1 MNLSFPLN
9 RRLLFL
15 GMAALGAVS
24 AAQAQTTLSMWYHGA
39 GNPEEKKLI
48 TGIIN
53 DFNASQKEW
62 KVALQ
67 QFPQEAYNTS
77 VVAAAVAGKLPD
89 ILDVDGP
96 IMPNWAWSKYMQP
109 LQLPAG
115 AIDKFLPGTIGRW
128 NGKVYSVGLWD
139 AACAIFARKS
149 VLQSHNIRIPT
160 LDKPWT
166 KAEFDAA
173 LVTLK
178 KDGKF
183 QYPIDLGLAWKGE
196 WYSYAFGPFLQSHGG
211 DLLNVSAPKSNGV
224 LNGPAGVE
232 FGNWWQSLFTRK
244 LTPGTSQ
251 DGADRETGFLDG
263 KYAMQWNGNWAALPA
278 VKKFG
283 DDLVFLP
290 APDFGKGPKI
300 GAASW
305 QFGVSATT
313 KHAKGANAFIAFALK
328 DKYLAAFSDG
338 IGLIPST
345 PAAAAMTKNYVKGG
359 PMEVFFA
366 LSARQ
371 ATLRASTPGYSAASG
386 EFEKALSDIANGGKV
401 IDALDNAADAIDTDL
416 KKNNNYR

>member
-1 MNLSFPLN
+1 MKSSIKTCLRPL
-9 RRLLFL
+9 
-15 GMAALGAVS
+15 ALGVFALCAVT
-24 AAQAQTTLSMWYHGA
+24 AQAQTTLSMWYHGA
-39 GNPEEKKLI
+39 GNAEEKKLI
-48 TGIIN
+48 TGIID
-53 DFNASQKEW
+53 DFNKSQKDW
-62 KVALQ
+62 KVELQ

-115 AIDKFLPGTIGRW
+115 TLDAFLPGTIGKW

-149 VLQSHNIRIPT
+149 VLQANNIRIPT

-173 LVTLK
+173 LVTLQK
-178 KDGKF
+178 SGKF
-183 QYPIDLGLAWKGE
+183 QYPIDMGMAWKGE

-211 DLLNVSAPKSNGV
+211 DLLDPKGPKSNGV
-224 LNGPAGVE
+224 LNGKAGQE
-232 FGNWWQSLFTRK
+232 FGGWWQSLFTRK

-251 DGADRETGFLDG
+251 DGAERETGFLDG
-263 KYAMQWNGNWAALPA
+263 KYALQWNGNWAALPA
-278 VKKFG
+278 LKKFG
-283 DDLVFLP
+283 DDLAFLP
-290 APDFGKGPKI
+290 APDFGKGSKI

-305 QFGVSATT
+305 QFGVSASS

-328 DKYLAAFSDG
+328 DKYLAAFSDA

-345 PAAAAMTKNYVKGG
+345 PKAAAMTKNYAKGG
-359 PMEVFFA
+359 PMEVFFS
-366 LSARQ
+366 LSQKQ
-371 ATLRASTPGYSAASG
+371 ATLRAPSPGYALASS
-386 EFEKALSDIANGGKV
+386 EFEKAMADIANGGKV
-401 IDALDNAADAIDTDL
+401 ADALDNAADAIDADL
-416 KKNNNYR
+416 KKNNGYR

>member
-1 MNLSFPLN
+1 MHAGLTF
-9 RRLLFL
+9 RLRPWIL
-15 GMAALGAVS
+15 GIAALGAVA
-24 AAQAQTTLSMWYHGA
+24 AAQAQTKLSMWYHGA
-39 GNPEEKKLI
+39 GNAEEKKLI
-48 TGIIN
+48 TEIISA
-53 DFNASQKEW
+53 FNNSQKEW
-62 KVALQ
+62 KVELQ

-149 VLQSHNIRIPT
+149 VLQANNIRIPT

-173 LVTLK
+173 LVTLQK
-178 KDGKF
+178 SGKF
-183 QYPIDLGLAWKGE
+183 QYPIDMGMAWKGE

-211 DLLNVSAPKSNGV
+211 NLFDPSVPKANGT
-224 LNGPAGVE
+224 LNGKAGQE
-232 FGNWWQSLFTRK
+232 FGTWWQSLFTRK

-251 DGADRETGFLDG
+251 DGAERETGFLDG
-263 KYAMQWNGNWAALPA
+263 KYALQWNGNWAALPA
-278 VKKFG
+278 LKKFG
-283 DDLVFLP
+283 DDMVFLP
-290 APDFGKGPKI
+290 APDFGNGPKI

-313 KHAKGANAFIAFALK
+313 KNAKGANAFIAFALK
-328 DKYLAAFSDG
+328 DKYLAAFSDAL
-338 IGLIPST
+338 GLIPST
-345 PAAAAMTKNYVKGG
+345 PAAAAMTKNYAKGG
-359 PMEVFFA
+359 PMEVFFE
-366 LSARQ
+366 LSKRQ
-371 ATLRASTPGYSAASG
+371 ATLRAPSPGYAFASS
-386 EFEKALSDIANGGKV
+386 EFEKAMADIANGAKV
-401 IDALDNAADAIDTDL
+401 ADALDNAADAIDGDI

>member
-1 MNLSFPLN
+1 MTTSLTL
-9 RRLLFL
+9 RRRTLMLAL
-15 GMAALGAVS
+15 AALGAT
-24 AAQAQTTLSMWYHGA
+24 AAHAQTTLSMWYHGA
-39 GNPEEKKLI
+39 GNPKEKELI
-48 TGIIN
+48 TGIIK
-53 DFNASQKEW
+53 DFNASQKDW
-62 KVALQ
+62 KVELQ

-96 IMPNWAWSKYMQP
+96 VMPNWAWSKYLQP

-115 AIDKFLPGTIGRW
+115 AIDKFLPGTVGRW
-128 NGKVYSVGLWD
+128 NGQVYSVGLWD

-149 VLQSHNIRIPT
+149 VLQANNIRIPT

-173 LVTLK
+173 LVTLHK
-178 KDGKF
+178 SGKF

-196 WYSYAFGPFLQSHGG
+196 WYAYAFGPMLQSHGG
-211 DLLNVSAPKSNGV
+211 DLLDPKAGKANGV
-224 LNGPAGVE
+224 LNGKAGLE
-232 FGNWWQSLFTRK
+232 FGTWWQSVFARK
-244 LTPGTSQ
+244 LSPGPSQ
-251 DGADRETGFLDG
+251 DGADRETGFIDG
-263 KYAMQWNGNWAALPA
+263 KYALQWNGNWAALPA
-278 VKKFG
+278 LKKFG

-305 QFGVSATT
+305 QFGVSAST
-313 KHAKGANAFIAFALK
+313 KNAKGANAFIAFALK

-345 PAAAAMTKNYVKGG
+345 PAAAQMTQHYKKGG
-359 PMEVFFA
+359 DMEVFFA

-371 ATLRASTPGYSAASG
+371 ATLRAVSPGYAVASS
-386 EFEKALSDIANGGKV
+386 EFEKALADIASGGKPA
-401 IDALDNAADAIDTDL
+401 DALDNAADAIDADL
-416 KKNNNYR
+416 KKNNGYR

>member
-1 MNLSFPLN
+1 MTLRHTVS
-9 RRLLFL
+9 RRLVLAGL
-15 GMAALGAVS
+15 AACAAS
-24 AAQAQTTLSMWYHGA
+24 ASYAQTTLSMWYHGA
-39 GNPEEKKLI
+39 GNPTEKDLMA
-48 TGIIN
+48 GIIK
-53 DFNASQKEW
+53 DFNGSQKQW
-62 KVALQ
+62 KVELQ

-96 IMPNWAWSKYMQP
+96 VMPNWAWSKYLQP
-109 LQLPAG
+109 LTLPPA
-115 AIDKFLPGTIGRW
+115 AISKFLPGTIGKY

-139 AACAIFARKS
+139 AACAMFARKS
-149 VLQSHNIRIPT
+149 VLQAHNIRIPT

-173 LVTLK
+173 LVTLQK
-178 KDGKF
+178 SGKF

-196 WYSYAFGPFLQSHGG
+196 WYSYAFGPFLQSSGG
-211 DLLNVSAPKSNGV
+211 DLLNTSVPKANGT
-224 LNGPAGVE
+224 LNGKAGLE

-263 KYAMQWNGNWAALPA
+263 KYALQWNGNWAALPA
-278 VKKFG
+278 LKKFG

-305 QFGVSATT
+305 QFGVSASS
-313 KHAKGANAFIAFALK
+313 KNPQGANAFIAFALK

-338 IGLIPST
+338 IGLVPST
-345 PAAAAMTKNYVKGG
+345 PEAAAMTKNYAKGG

-366 LSARQ
+366 LSAKQ
-371 ATLRASTPGYSAASG
+371 ATLRASTPGYAAASG

-401 IDALDNAADAIDTDL
+401 ADALDNAADAIDADL

>member
-183 QYPIDLGLAWKGE
+183 QDPIDLGLAWKGE

-211 DLLNVSAPKSNGV
+211 DLLNVSVPKSNGV

-371 ATLRASTPGYSAASG
+371 ATLRASTPGYAAASG

-401 IDALDNAADAIDTDL
+401 ADALDNAADAIDTDL

>member
-1 MNLSFPLN
+1 MKLSFKLN
-9 RRLLFL
+9 RRLLVL
-15 GMAALGAVS
+15 GLAALGAVS
-24 AAQAQTTLSMWYHGA
+24 AQAQTTLSMWYHGA

-48 TGIIN
+48 GRVIG

-62 KVALQ
+62 KVELQ

-96 IMPNWAWSKYMQP
+96 IMPNWAWSRYLQP

-115 AIDKFLPGTIGRW
+115 TIDKFLPGTIGRW

-139 AACAIFARKS
+139 AACAVFARKS
-149 VLQSHNIRIPT
+149 ALQAHNIRIPT

-173 LVTLK
+173 LVTLQK
-178 KDGKF
+178 SGKF
-183 QYPIDLGLAWKGE
+183 QYPIDMGLAWKGE
-196 WYSYAFGPFLQSHGG
+196 WYAYAFGPFLQSHGG
-211 DLLNVSAPKSNGV
+211 DLLDAKAPKSNGT
-224 LNGPAGVE
+224 LNGKVGLE

-263 KYAMQWNGNWAALPA
+263 KYALQWNGNWAALPA
-278 VKKFG
+278 LKKFG

-305 QFGVSATT
+305 QFGVSATS
-313 KHAKGANAFIAFALK
+313 KNAKGANAFIAFALQ
-328 DKYLAAFSDG
+328 DKYLAAFSDA

-345 PAAAAMTKNYVKGG
+345 PAAAAMTKNYAKGG

-366 LSARQ
+366 LSAKQ
-371 ATLRASTPGYSAASG
+371 ATLRASTPGYAAASG
-386 EFEKALSDIANGGKV
+386 EFEKALADIANGGKV
-401 IDALDNAADAIDTDL
+401 ADALDNAADAIDADL
-416 KKNNNYR
+416 KKNGNYR

>member
-1 MNLSFPLN
+1 MNLSYKLN
-9 RRLLFL
+9 RRLLVMGL
-15 GMAALGAVS
+15 AALGAVS
-24 AAQAQTTLSMWYHGA
+24 AQAQTTLSMWYHGA

-48 TGIIN
+48 GRVIS
-53 DFNASQKEW
+53 DFNASQKDW
-62 KVALQ
+62 KVELQ

-96 IMPNWAWSKYMQP
+96 IMPNWAWSRYLQP

-149 VLQSHNIRIPT
+149 VLQAHGIRIPT

-173 LVTLK
+173 LVTLQK
-178 KDGKF
+178 SGKF

-196 WYSYAFGPFLQSHGG
+196 WYAYAFGPFLQSHGG
-211 DLLNVSAPKSNGV
+211 DLLDAKAPKSNGT
-224 LNGPAGVE
+224 LNGKAGLE
-232 FGNWWQSLFTRK
+232 FGNWWQSLFARK
-244 LTPGTSQ
+244 FTPGTSQ

-263 KYAMQWNGNWAALPA
+263 KYALQWNGNWAALPA
-278 VKKFG
+278 LKKFG

-305 QFGVSATT
+305 QFGVSASTRN
-313 KHAKGANAFIAFALK
+313 AKGANAFIAFALQ
-328 DKYLAAFSDG
+328 DKYLAAFSDA

-345 PAAAAMTKNYVKGG
+345 PAAAAMTRNYKKGG

-371 ATLRASTPGYSAASG
+371 ATLRASTPGYAAASG
-386 EFEKALSDIANGGKV
+386 EFEKALADIANGGKV
-401 IDALDNAADAIDTDL
+401 ADALDNAADAIDADL
-416 KKNNNYR
+416 RKNGFYR

>member
-1 MNLSFPLN
+1 MNLSYKLN
-9 RRLLFL
+9 RRLLVMGL
-15 GMAALGAVS
+15 AALGAVS
-24 AAQAQTTLSMWYHGA
+24 AQAQTALSMWYHGA

-48 TGIIN
+48 TRLIG
-53 DFNASQKEW
+53 DFNASQKDW
-62 KVALQ
+62 KVELQ

-96 IMPNWAWSKYMQP
+96 VMPNWAWSKYLQP

-139 AACAIFARKS
+139 AACAVFARKS
-149 VLQSHNIRIPT
+149 VLQAHNIRIPT

-173 LVTLK
+173 LVSLQK
-178 KDGKF
+178 SGKF

-196 WYSYAFGPFLQSHGG
+196 WYAYAFGPMLQSHGG
-211 DLLNVSAPKSNGV
+211 DLLDAKAPKSNGT
-224 LNGPAGVE
+224 LNGKAGLE
-232 FGNWWQSLFTRK
+232 FGNWWQSLFARK
-244 LTPGTSQ
+244 LTPGASQ

-263 KYAMQWNGNWAALPA
+263 KYALQWNGNWAALPA
-278 VKKFG
+278 LKKFG
-283 DDLVFLP
+283 DDLLFLP

-305 QFGVSATT
+305 QFGVSASTRN
-313 KHAKGANAFIAFALK
+313 AKGANAFIAFALQ
-328 DKYLAAFSDG
+328 DKYLAAFSDA

-345 PAAAAMTKNYVKGG
+345 PAAAAMTKNYKQGG
-359 PMEVFFA
+359 AMEVFFA

-371 ATLRASTPGYSAASG
+371 ATLRASTPGYAAASG
-386 EFEKALSDIANGGKV
+386 EFEKALADIANGGKV
-401 IDALDNAADAIDTDL
+401 ADALDNAADAIDADL
-416 KKNNNYR
+416 KKNNFYR